1 MSLSAH
7 QNNDRASDLASPTHL
22 LLTSR
27 IPDTCQLESVTIF
40 ATLVSWRTQPLISGA
55 PNQFERPILLQVLK
69 LYRIPF
75 KIQDTSLS
83 DLLSIAMRALI
94 ICCLWHKGQTHWH
107 LLSCPGHDP
116 LWLEHNTSLF
126 KSTSH
131 FDFRNFPLPPPPG
144 ISNISPLA
152 LTIAVIWPWS
162 GDFVQICF
170 NLLSDQSP
178 IIFLWVTRVDN
189 VYPRHPLKE
198 GFTKKVAVLLDF
210 VQITLWRLCA
220 NLF

>member
-1 MSLSAH
+1 
-7 QNNDRASDLASPTHL
+7 
-22 LLTSR
+22 
-27 IPDTCQLESVTIF
+27 
-40 ATLVSWRTQPLISGA
+40 
-55 PNQFERPILLQVLK
+55 
-69 LYRIPF
+69 
-75 KIQDTSLS
+75 
-83 DLLSIAMRALI
+83 MRALI
-94 ICCLWHKGQTHWH
+94 ICCLWQKGQTHWH

-210 VQITLWRLCA
+210 VQITPTPPPLQSIWTTCTTFFKRQKRRWKRHSKWRIIQ
-220 NLF
+220 NSS